1 VLIDGRRAT
10 LRPASPADTVAD
22 LAAALG
28 LGPDLVIDATRV
40 AATDRLVATPLRAG
54 SAITVTG
61 PAVAATATV
70 GPDDVGVEAAVTA
83 GPACLEWR
91 SLGPGRHRVGRA
103 PEVDL
108 RIDDPDVE
116 LHHGLL
122 DVAENGTVTF
132 TQLTGRVPARI
143 DGRPCHDTD
152 AVTLPSSLL
161 LGASRLDL
169 RRRVDT
175 EPVTTGS
182 IVGVPGDPWRR
193 VVRRGPVVPPG
204 VPPGQLRVPEA
215 LGDHRAPPMSGLVG
229 AGVAAGGAGLMAAIL
244 GQPLFALLGA
254 VGAVAST
261 ATWAV
266 SALGA
271 RRARR
276 RAEATHR
283 RSVDAFLHELSA
295 TAATAARHH
304 RARHPSLTETLG
316 GAACGELWSRRVTGD
331 EPLRA
336 TLGSGTVRWHPTLD
350 GDPTRSLPPDVLR
363 ELERAACLGDVAV
376 PVEFLA
382 RDAVALHGDLGTA
395 TALARAV
402 IVQLAVWAGPA
413 DWRLVVVTD
422 RPDEWSWANWLPHA
436 VGGSTVVRPIDDGL
450 VDLAVDDG
458 QRLLVVTDE
467 PAALAARTAPLRRLL
482 DASGAAVIVVNRA
495 SASVPTVC
503 TRVLTLGPHG
513 LGRWRQRTD
522 LDDGC
527 VHVAGLSRD
536 AAEAAARGL
545 APLLDPEDPDG
556 ATSTVP
562 ATVQLAEVVTS
573 FDPEVIA
580 AKWAGDGG
588 DPAPTATIGRAGD
601 GTVAIDLVRDGP
613 HALIAGTTGAG
624 KSELLRTLV
633 AALAANVSPSHLN
646 FVLVDFKGGATFD
659 ACARLPHCVGV
670 VTDLDE
676 GLAHRAIVSL
686 EAEIRRRERLLRDVR
701 ADDLTGYRRNA
712 TEPLARLVV
721 VVDEF
726 ATLAKE
732 LPDVLAAL
740 VGIAQRGRSLG
751 IHLLL
756 ATQRPAG
763 VVTDD
768 IRANT
773 NLRLA
778 LRVHDRS
785 DAIDVVG
792 DDRPARIPRSVPGR
806 AVLRLGPDE
815 LVVFQAASSS
825 GPVRAATGRLSV
837 VWADDDDVGGVGE
850 ATELECLVEAI
861 ATATAV
867 SGLAS
872 PHRPWLDPLPERLDR
887 ATLGAALAGECDGSV
902 VGLVDDPAAQAR
914 RPLRWT
920 RSSGNLLLV
929 GALGSGT
936 TTTAVTVAIARL
948 RDRTPDEVHL
958 YVIDGRGDRELD
970 ALAALAHCGGVVR
983 VTETE
988 RLDRLLLRIDRE
1000 IDRRSLDTG
1009 RRPDVVVLVDGV
1021 ESIRTALATVERADS
1036 AMRFDRM
1043 VQDGPAT
1050 GIVTCATTDGSSPA
1064 VLAAFTGVRWI
1075 LHLDDHAIAR
1085 ACGVATTVPRVPGR
1099 LRIAGS
1105 DRNAGSDLAAQV
1117 VVDDDP
1123 AAGVPRRQPDVGPP
1137 AIDVLPSLVDP
1148 DDVLPA
1154 AGRDPTGLVVGL
1166 AAENLRPAVL
1176 EVPPGD
1182 HLFVS
1187 GPARSGKSTAVRQLT
1202 AAWCA
1207 AHPDGTVIDVDRRHP
1222 LDAATLDAHP
1232 GPVLVVVDDADRV
1245 DDPGGELAAI
1255 VAGRRR
1261 DVTVLAAARPEAV
1274 RAAYGH
1280 WVRDVARSRCG
1291 LVLTTTGDPDGELLG
1306 VTLPRRS
1313 IVAARPGLAWLIDA
1327 GGPRLVQVAARM
1339 PA

>member
-1 VLIDGRRAT
+1 MLINGRRAT
-10 LRPASPADTVAD
+10 LRLASPADTVAD
-22 LAAALG
+22 LAATLG
-28 LGPDLVIDATRV
+28 LGPDLQIDATPV
-40 AATDRLVATPLRAG
+40 AATDRLLDTPLRAG
-54 SAITVTG
+54 SAITAARS
-61 PAVAATATV
+61 PAAPAAV
-70 GPDDVGVEAAVTA
+70 GEDGTGVEVAVIA
-83 GPACLEWR
+83 GPSCIAWR
-91 SLGPGRHRVGRA
+91 SLAPGRHRVGRA

-122 DVAENGTVTF
+122 DVGEDGTVTF
-132 TQLTGRVPARI
+132 TQLTGRVPVRI

-175 EPVTTGS
+175 QPVTTGS
-182 IVGVPGDPWRR
+182 IVESPGDPWRR

-204 VPPGQLRVPEA
+204 VPPGHLRVPEA
-215 LGDHRAPPMSGLVG
+215 LGDHRSPPMSGLVG

-244 GQPLFALLGA
+244 GQPLFALFGV

-276 RAEATHR
+276 RAEAAHR
-283 RSVDAFLHELSA
+283 RSVDAFLRELTA
-295 TAATAARHH
+295 TAAIAERHH
-304 RARHPSLTETLG
+304 RAVHPSVTESLA
-316 GAACGELWSRRVTGD
+316 GAACGELWSRRITGD
-331 EPLRA
+331 EPLRV
-336 TLGSGTVRWHPTLD
+336 TLGSGTVRWQPMLD

-363 ELERAACLGDVAV
+363 ELERAACLIDVAV
-376 PVEFLA
+376 PLEVLS
-382 RDAVALHGDLGTA
+382 RDAVALHGDLAAA

-436 VGGSTVVRPIDDGL
+436 VSGSTVVRSIDDGL

-458 QRLLVVTDE
+458 QRLVIVTDE
-467 PAALAARTAPLRRLL
+467 PAALAARTGPLRRVL

-503 TRVLTLGPHG
+503 TRVLALGPHG
-513 LGRWRQRTD
+513 LGRWRQPTE

-536 AAEAAARGL
+536 AAEAVARRL

-556 ATSTVP
+556 GASAVP
-562 ATVQLAEVVTS
+562 ATVQLAEVVVS

-580 AKWAGDGG
+580 ANWAGGGG
-588 DPAPTATIGRAGD
+588 DQAPSATIGRAGD

-633 AALAANVSPSHLN
+633 VVLAANVSPSHLN

-659 ACARLPHCVGV
+659 ACERLPHCVGV

-701 ADDLTGYRRNA
+701 ADDLTVYRRNA

-732 LPDVLAAL
+732 LPDVLTAL

-792 DDRPARIPRSVPGR
+792 DARPATIPRSVPGR

-825 GPVRAATGRLSV
+825 GRVCTGADRLTVDWSDDRHVGRA
-837 VWADDDDVGGVGE
+837 GG

-861 ATATAV
+861 ATAA
-867 SGLAS
+867 SGVAA

-887 ATLGAALAGECDGSV
+887 ATLHAALAGEHDGSV

-936 TTTAVTVAIARL
+936 TTTAVAVAIARL

-970 ALAALAHCGGVVR
+970 ALAGLAHCGGVVR
-983 VTETE
+983 ATETE
-988 RLDRLLLRIDRE
+988 RLDRLLRRIDRE

-1021 ESIRTALATVERADS
+1021 ESIRTALATVERTDS
-1036 AMRFDRM
+1036 AMRFDRI

-1075 LHLDDHAIAR
+1075 LHLDDLAIAR
-1085 ACGVATTVPRVPGR
+1085 ACGVATTVPRIPGR
-1099 LRIAGS
+1099 LHIAGS
-1105 DRNAGSDLAAQV
+1105 DCSAGSDLVAQV
-1117 VVDDDP
+1117 VLDDDP

-1137 AIDVLPSLVDP
+1137 AIDVLPAVVDP
-1148 DDVLPA
+1148 EDLLPV
-1154 AGRDPTGLVVGL
+1154 AGCHPTGLVVGL
-1166 AAENLRPAVL
+1166 AAENLRPAAL
-1176 EVPPGD
+1176 DVPPGD

-1202 AAWCA
+1202 AAWCV
-1207 AHPDGTVIDVDRRHP
+1207 AHPDGSVVEVDRRHP
-1222 LDAATLDAHP
+1222 LDAATLDARP
-1232 GPVLVVVDDADRV
+1232 GPILVVVDDADRV